1 MPFGPVGIHAV
12 EHFGPVL
19 RLGTARA
26 RMEGDDGVAAV
37 VFSGQQGGETLLV
50 EGGLDTLDAGRALL
64 EQGQIPFLVGQ
75 GDEREG
81 IVLIPQQPFV
91 PFDPVRQKGGALG
104 DLLGGLHIVPKAVG
118 GGLHRE
124 FFRLPLHLRQTDGP
138 RQIVDLG
145 IQPFQP
151 LPQFFKL

>member
-1 MPFGPVGIHAV
+1 MMA
-12 EHFGPVL
+12 L
-19 RLGTARA
+19 RLSYSPVSKVAR
-26 RMEGDDGVAAV
+26 RC
-37 VFSGQQGGETLLV
+37 SV

-81 IVLIPQQPFV
+81 IVIIPQQPLI
-91 PFDPVRQKGGALG
+91 PFDPVPQKGGTLRH
-104 DLLGGLHIVPKAVG
+104 LLSGLHIVPKAVG

-124 FFRLPLHLRQTDGP
+124 FFRLPLHLRQTNGS
-138 RQIVDLG
+138 RQILDLG
-145 IQPFQP
+145 IQSLQP